1 MVTTTNEVAKVK
13 LITGF
18 ADALRQSVAER
29 HGGRWFCAAST
40 MVTESSPLLTGSLN
54 LVMLLRLRGAIHGEL
69 RIEIATRD
77 AELLWEKLQPPG
89 CDCHATW
96 VEVLDGI
103 VKHLPKRAG
112 DTGMF
117 AFSIESHELQR
128 SASEGILIGRME
140 LGVDGGAGVL
150 LRVVVDQE
158 LMECLQVTPRTAF
171 LADLKGRTNDGIA
184 SEFKRVID
192 VPLTVTLRFGER
204 IMRLRE
210 VLELSTGTLVELDR
224 QVEEPVDL
232 ILNEKVIARGEV
244 VIVDGNYGL
253 RVTEIVER
261 NPAML
266 L

>member
-1 MVTTTNEVAKVK
+1 
-13 LITGF
+13 
-18 ADALRQSVAER
+18 
-29 HGGRWFCAAST
+29 
-40 MVTESSPLLTGSLN
+40 
-54 LVMLLRLRGAIHGEL
+54 MLLRLRGTIRGEL
-69 RIEIATRD
+69 RLEIAAKD
-77 AELLWEKLQPPG
+77 AEQLWARFQSAS
-89 CDCHATW
+89 CDCRTAW
-96 VEVLDGI
+96 LEVLDGI

-112 DTGMF
+112 DTGVF
-117 AFSIESHELQR
+117 AFSIESHELQDR
-128 SASEGILIGRME
+128 AEEGIPIGRME
-140 LGVDGGAGVL
+140 LGVDGGAGVP
-150 LRVVVDQE
+150 LRVVVDEE
-158 LMECLQVTPRTAF
+158 LIGSLQVTPRSAF
-171 LADLKGRTNDGIA
+171 LADLKGRTNDRTA

-204 IMRLRE
+204 VMRLRE

-253 RVTEIVER
+253 RVTEVVER